1 MRARRGEGCRNPEV
15 SSNAVQISKTEEI
28 IDRVDGDMGGVGERR
43 EQVAVGLLKGL
54 FFLERVWSLCQIRT
68 MWRCFSGDM
77 VINGHD
83 KLLLKMPAPRK
94 N

>member
-43 EQVAVGLLKGL
+43 EQVAEGITKRFV
-54 FFLERVWSLCQIRT
+54 FFGEGMVVVSDQDDVEVFFRGY
-68 MWRCFSGDM
+68 GD
-77 VINGHD
+77 
-83 KLLLKMPAPRK
+83 
-94 N
+94 